1 MEDPRRPQGKFPNQ
15 GGFNHGNQMT
25 GARIPQGGGG
35 NGPRNQNQHQHYQDR
50 NRGPAGQNQHN
61 PDMDPVNWV
70 KDLKATSKNCNLT
83 VIVVK

>member
-1 MEDPRRPQGKFPNQ
+1 MVFYKTKISLFTTPLTTQLL
-15 GGFNHGNQMT
+15 
-25 GARIPQGGGG
+25 
-35 NGPRNQNQHQHYQDR
+35 HQVLKILTENKLNNILIDR